1 MKRLVKMNRVVALTL
16 AFVMAMYALAPL
28 SVAAAT
34 KANAAPAA
42 KAAQGAFIPIVD
54 TGIFDSITNPAL
66 AGLAGSFAGI
76 FNVTDFVVQ
85 DGVLKAVGTLT
96 GTVRNAAGAIVGTVN
111 NLPLTLPVIGG
122 GSGGS
127 AGTCEILD
135 LQLGPLDLNLLG
147 LRIQLSQVD
156 LVITAISGPGNL
168 LGNLL
173 CAVVGLL
180 DGGLNLGNLTD
191 LAGLLNKILKKL

>member
-28 SVAAAT
+28 GVAAAT
-34 KANAAPAA
+34 KANAAPVA
-42 KAAQGAFIPIVD
+42 KAAQGASIPIVD
-54 TGIFDSITNPAL
+54 TGNFVN
-66 AGLAGSFAGI
+66 GLAGSFAGI

-111 NLPLTLPVIGG
+111 NLPLALPVIGG
-122 GSGGS
+122 GSGG
-127 AGTCEILD
+127 ATGTCEILD
-135 LQLGPLDLNLLG
+135 LQLGPLDLDLLG
-147 LRIQLSQVD
+147 LRIQLDQVN

-191 LAGLLNKILKKL
+191 LAGLLDKILKKL